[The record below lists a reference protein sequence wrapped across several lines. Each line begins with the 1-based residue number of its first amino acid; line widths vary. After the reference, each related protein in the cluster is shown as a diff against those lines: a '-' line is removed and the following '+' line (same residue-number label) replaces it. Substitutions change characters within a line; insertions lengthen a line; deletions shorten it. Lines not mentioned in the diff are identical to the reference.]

1 MSYTYDSFANRGEY
15 LSAHYFSE
23 ELENSLKKSKAGDE
37 GLFSLWTDRET
48 DPHDPR
54 PTPRELLPRL
64 RGEYQATVRPFLAS
78 RAERRELGGTYDDPT
93 GEWAE
98 RLTTWHTAVLRALGY
113 GGDRPEP
120 LTVHNAGKDYE
131 LQAAWHGDGIVAID
145 CGWTA
150 TLDDA
155 LDPDEAGRLLHP
167 LKTADGLLEAG
178 EKLAGWLFQSELHEP
193 GGEAPR
199 FVLLLCGGVLVL
211 ADRHAWA
218 EGRYL
223 AAGLDAAL
231 ARNDTAKAGELALL
245 TALFSHDMLAPRPDG
260 KGRRIDDLLKASRDN
275 AVGVNSELRKGLQR
289 SVEIIA
295 NEVLDRLR
303 EADVEPREI
312 EDLEKGPIAKQLTR
326 ESLRYLYRVLFLLY
340 AEARPELGILPADD
354 STYEAGYSIAR
365 LRELVA
371 RDRKLV
377 DEESRRGFHLYAS
390 LDVLFNKVNY
400 GHRPHGTEP
409 DDHKPTDERS
419 QRRGLRFEA
428 LRSEL
433 FDPKAITL
441 IGGRTPDPRRDED
454 GDEPP
459 KWLDLRLRNEALHQ
473 VLRLLTMKEAGQKGR
488 QGGFISYRNLGINQL
503 GAVYEG
509 LMSYTGIIAEEELA
523 EVAKPGAKKGDK
535 QYGDP
540 EKGSWLIPADRL
552 KDYPENTHVVY
563 SAQEAEQ
570 YGLRGPKK
578 YPEGTFVYR
587 LAGRDRETSASYYT
601 PESLTKVTVELA
613 LKHRLDQEK
622 DADGNPVR
630 TRASEL
636 LRYTICEPAL
646 GSGAF
651 LNEAINQVADE
662 YLKRRQEELGT
673 NLDTSKT
680 LDVKQKVRAYIALHN
695 AYGIDLN
702 PTGVELA
709 EVSLWLNT
717 MHPGMRA
724 PWFGLHLRRGN
735 SLIGARRRVY
745 EADRIKK
752 ERTIGAQT
760 PTKLPFRAVED
771 GAAGREQPLPDGAVH
786 QFLLP
791 TPGWGAVAGA
801 SGDAKKLV
809 EQLAGPQTA
818 KLKAWKNGI
827 KTKPRTTGGKAS
839 QLARLQATARRVE
852 FLWALVAKRMEL
864 SEREIARTI
873 DVWGA
878 DRQEDAEEYA
888 FLRRDKRSADQSLP
902 LTKEQVFKDLFEAE
916 GSPYW
921 RLKQV
926 MDAWCALWF
935 WPLDKVGL
943 LDGSDAE
950 YNTVPVVPA
959 QAGVDL
965 DALLSSVAGPVVEA
979 ERSVPEPTPAPRF
992 VETGLLFAMDGDQM
1006 SLGDGEGGDDEGLVV
1021 RKEVKRTRTS
1031 SAASAS
1037 KKAGVPGRRR
1047 DVVPLADLDD
1057 WIAFLESMVGTG
1069 PVPENTLATTVDS
1082 LKELKA
1088 LEGLIQA
1095 EMGMDDARKAV
1106 ETRYPWMRVVRDIA
1120 KEQGFLHWELDFA
1133 GVFAGEAGGFDLQ
1146 VGNPP
1151 WVRPRWNESL
1161 VLAEREPWFEL
1172 EERVST
1178 SVKAERRDDLLKTPA
1193 AADYVLGEIADNV
1206 GQVAFYG
1213 SPQVYPLL
1221 EGTQPDLYRAF
1232 MCQVWDHASPRG
1244 TTGFLHSD
1252 THFTGDK
1259 EGALRGAAYR
1269 RLRIHGDFVNAGQR
1283 FFPLPVGHSTH
1294 FGVNVYGHPQEI
1306 DFSHLSWLVSADAL
1320 RLSANHDGSGEAPGI
1335 RYQNGEFD
1343 ERPHR
1348 TRVVH
1353 VNRELLT
1360 VWRRLFGDTGPV
1372 EEARLLFPV
1381 STAEASAIEA
1391 LANYPLRLSALKPQ
1405 ITPGYHESGA
1415 KKDRLIDYNRPD
1427 PKTGEPYE
1435 PDRWRYVVLKG
1446 TQISV
1451 ATPVFKR
1458 HDANTNAPFGADL
1471 VSLPSDYVPDT
1482 EYVRVPGRA
1491 REYLKAQ
1498 DRWIDYEAL
1507 ERLRGNERAVACAR
1521 AQVAEAMGVAPAD
1534 ADTEQVDALL
1544 VARARRRYSAFYRVA
1559 WREMIAP
1566 NTERSL
1572 YPAMVPPGTAHTHG
1586 VRSAA
1591 LRNNHLTA
1599 LASGLWSSVPIDY
1612 LLRITGT
1619 GHLDVGRAG
1628 ALPAPAPA
1636 HPLAPA
1642 LLLRTLRLNC
1652 LTTAYADLWQHL
1664 YDPTWAAYEPWAIN
1678 WPGMKTELH
1687 AVTPT
1692 WQRDTPLRTEY
1703 ARRAAL
1709 VEIDAL
1715 VAVWLGMDADALIA
1729 AYKGRFP
1736 VLQKYEAASWFDAEG
1751 WKLASNARTIGQRQT
1766 KETWTQFEAYR
1777 EAVGEPSQEGVLPA
1791 DLTAPPTDA
1800 TPPDGYTAPF
1810 YKADREREM
1819 RAAHA
1824 YFEQRL
1830 DEAVAKGLWDP
1841 VKMEVPTP

>member
-1 MSYTYDSFANRGEY
+1 MPGR
-15 LSAHYFSE
+15 
-23 ELENSLKKSKAGDE
+23 
-37 GLFSLWTDRET
+37 
-48 DPHDPR
+48 
-54 PTPRELLPRL
+54 
-64 RGEYQATVRPFLAS
+64 
-78 RAERRELGGTYDDPT
+78 TYDDAS
-93 GEWAE
+93 GEWAQ
-98 RLTTWHTAVLRALGY
+98 RITAWHTDVLAALGY
-113 GGDRPEP
+113 RGRADRSV
-120 LTVHNAGKDYE
+120 TVHSAGKEYE
-131 LQAAWHGDGIVAID
+131 LPVAWHGDGIVALD
-145 CGWTA
+145 CGWA
-150 TLDDA
+150 AGLDDA
-155 LDPDEAGRLLHP
+155 LESDTAGRLLHP
-167 LKTADGLLEAG
+167 FKISEGPIETG
-178 EKLAGWLFQSELHEP
+178 ERLAGWLFQSELHER
-193 GGEAPR
+193 GGEPPR
-199 FVLLLCGGVLVL
+199 FVLLLFGGVLVL
-211 ADRHAWA
+211 ADRSAWS

-231 ARNDTAKAGELALL
+231 ARNNTAKGGELALFA
-245 TALFSHDMLAPRPDG
+245 ALFSHDMLAPRADG

-295 NEVLDRLR
+295 NEVLARLR
-303 EADVEPREI
+303 EAELTPRDI
-312 EDLEKGPIAKQLTR
+312 EDLTKGPFAKQLTR
-326 ESLRYLYRVLFLLY
+326 ETLRYLYRILFLLY

-354 STYEAGYSIAR
+354 STYEAGYSVAR

-371 RDRKLV
+371 RERKLV

-400 GHRPHGTEP
+400 GHRPYGTEA
-409 DDHKPTDERS
+409 DDYKSVDERS
-419 QRRGLRFEA
+419 EQRGLRFEA

-433 FDPKAITL
+433 FEPKAITL
-441 IGGRTPDPRRDED
+441 IGCGVRDPRLED
-454 GDEPP
+454 SEADS
-459 KWLDLRLRNEALHQ
+459 KRLDLRLRNGALHE
-473 VLRLLTMKEAGQKGR
+473 VLRLLTMKEAAAKGR
-488 QGGFISYRNLGINQL
+488 QGGFISYRNLDIPQL

-523 EVAKPGAKKGDK
+523 EVAKPAVKKSDGR

-540 EKGSWLIPADRL
+540 EKGSWLVPAERRRH
-552 KDYPENTHVVY
+552 YSENTHVVH
-563 SAQEAEQ
+563 SVQDAELH
-570 YGLRGPKK
+570 GLRGPKK
-578 YPEGTFVYR
+578 YPKGTFVYR

-601 PESLTKVTVELA
+601 PRSLTEVTVELA
-613 LKHRLDQEK
+613 LKHRITDE
-622 DADGNPVR
+622 

-636 LRYTICEPAL
+636 LKYTICEPAL

-651 LNEAINQVADE
+651 LNEAINQVAAE
-662 YLKRRQEELGT
+662 YLKRRQNELGVS
-673 NLDTSKT
+673 LDASQA
-680 LDVKQKVRAYIALHN
+680 LDALQKVKAYIALHN

-702 PTGVELA
+702 ATGVELA

-735 SLIGARRRVY
+735 SLIGARRWVY
-745 EADRIKK
+745 EADRLKK
-752 ERTIGAQT
+752 ERMIGAVT
-760 PTKLPFRAVED
+760 PTKLPFRAE
-771 GAAGREQPLPDGAVH
+771 GGGEQPLPDGAVH

-791 TPGWGAVAGA
+791 TSGWGAVAGA

-809 EQLAGPQTA
+809 EQLAGERVGALKSWKRGIAA
-818 KLKAWKNGI
+818 KPK
-827 KTKPRTTGGKAS
+827 TTGGTRS
-839 QLARLQATARRVE
+839 QLARLQAAARRVE
-852 FLWALVAKRMEL
+852 FLWKLVAKRMEL
-864 SEREIARTI
+864 SEQEIARTI
-873 DVWGA
+873 DVWGVGGTG
-878 DRQEDAEEYA
+878 EGEEYA
-888 FLRRDKRSADQSLP
+888 FLRRDKENADNSGLP

-935 WPLDKVGL
+935 WPLERVGL
-943 LDGSDAE
+943 LDGTDPE
-950 YNTVPVVPA
+950 YAHAPVVSA
-959 QAGVDL
+959 KEGTDL
-965 DALLSSVAGPVVEA
+965 DELLSVASGRGTSQTPPQYVESRA
-979 ERSVPEPTPAPRF
+979 
-992 VETGLLFAMDGDQM
+992 LFAVDGEQM
-1006 SLGDGEGGDDEGLVV
+1006 SFGDATSDGEGEDESGLVEKTEIK
-1021 RKEVKRTRTS
+1021 RKRQTG
-1031 SAASAS
+1031 
-1037 KKAGVPGRRR
+1037 AGARMAKGPAHRRSL
-1047 DVVPLADLDD
+1047 VPLTDIDD
-1057 WIAFLESMVGTG
+1057 WLAFLESMLGTKDVQEG
-1069 PVPENTLATTVDS
+1069 TIVSSVES
-1082 LKELKA
+1082 LKELKH
-1088 LEGLIQA
+1088 LEELIQTQP
-1095 EMGMDDARKAV
+1095 EMDMDDGRKAV
-1106 ETRYPWMRVVRDIA
+1106 EQRYPWMRVVRDIA
-1120 KEQGFLHWELDFA
+1120 AEQGFLHWELDFA
-1133 GVFAGEAGGFDLQ
+1133 GVFASGAGGFDLQ

-1172 EERVST
+1172 EERAST
-1178 SVKAERRDDLLKTPA
+1178 SAKAERRDELLKSPA
-1193 AADYVLGEIADNV
+1193 AATYVLGEITDNV

-1213 SPQVYPLL
+1213 APQVYPLL

-1232 MCQVWDHASPRG
+1232 MCQVWDHASVCG

-1259 EGALRGAAYR
+1259 EGALRGAAYQ
-1269 RLRIHGDFVNAGQR
+1269 RLRIHGDFVNSGQR
-1283 FFPLPVGHSTH
+1283 FFPVPVGHATH
-1294 FGVNVYGHPQEI
+1294 FGVHVYGRPQAI
-1306 DFSHLSWLVSADAL
+1306 SFDHLSWLVSADAL
-1320 RLSANHDGSGEAPGI
+1320 RFSASQDGSGEAPGI

-1353 VNRELLT
+1353 VNTELLT

-1381 STAEASAIEA
+1381 STAEASAIGA
-1391 LANYPLRLSALKPQ
+1391 LANYPLRLADFKPQ

-1427 PKTGEPYE
+1427 PNTGEPYE
-1435 PDRWRYVVLKG
+1435 PERWRHVILKG

-1458 HDANTNAPFGADL
+1458 HDANSNAAFGVDL
-1471 VSLPSDYVPDT
+1471 VSLPSDFVPDT

-1498 DRWIDYEAL
+1498 DRWIDHQAL
-1507 ERLRGNERAVACAR
+1507 ERIRVNDKAAGRAR
-1521 AQVAEAMGVAPAD
+1521 AQVAEVMRMPPTD
-1534 ADTEQVDALL
+1534 ADLEKVDAVL
-1544 VARARRRYSAFYRVA
+1544 VAGARKPYTAFWRVA
-1559 WREMIAP
+1559 WRRMISS
-1566 NTERSL
+1566 NSERAL
-1572 YPAMVPPGTAHTHG
+1572 FAALLPPGAAHVNVVYSMAMSSDRH
-1586 VRSAA
+1586 
-1591 LRNNHLTA
+1591 TA
-1599 LASGLWSSVPIDY
+1599 LVAGFWSSLPSDY
-1612 LLRITGT
+1612 FLRITGRSDL
-1619 GHLDVGRAG
+1619 LDRSARTM
-1628 ALPAPAPA
+1628 PAPTMNGC

-1652 LTTAYADLWQHL
+1652 LTTAYADLWRDL
-1664 YDPTWAAYEPWAIN
+1664 YDPTWSAYEPWALN
-1678 WPGMKTELH
+1678 WPSMSTELH
-1687 AVTPT
+1687 SVTPT

-1766 KETWTQFEAYR
+1766 RETWTQFEAYR
-1777 EAVGEPSQEGVLPA
+1777 EAVGGPSPEGVLPSNVA
-1791 DLTAPPTDA
+1791 GAPTV

-1824 YFEQRL
+1824 DFTKRL
-1830 DEAVAKGLWDP
+1830 DDAVAKGLWDP
-1841 VKMEVPTP
+1841 VAMEVPTR